1 MVWDISI
8 QLSEVEFLNLSKTKY
23 YESICLDNIQSL
35 KNKNSDFIWIVFW
48 LTKFKVFEHIR
59 LFLW

>member
-35 KNKNSDFIWIVFW
+35 KNKKK
-48 LTKFKVFEHIR
+48 LHIAIYKAKI
-59 LFLW
+59 